1 MIDQIV
7 QLEEKLITAML
18 YSDVAVLDQL
28 LHADLIFVNHAGMLI
43 TKSEDLAPHLSAELT
58 FSEIVTSDQQITI
71 LDDVAVVS
79 VFKHIIG
86 HYQGEEFEIRV
97 RSLRTWKKF
106 ESSWMVIAA
115 SSVPIGSA
123 L

>member
-1 MIDQIV
+1 
-7 QLEEKLITAML
+7 ML
-18 YSDVAVLDQL
+18 SSDVAVLDQL